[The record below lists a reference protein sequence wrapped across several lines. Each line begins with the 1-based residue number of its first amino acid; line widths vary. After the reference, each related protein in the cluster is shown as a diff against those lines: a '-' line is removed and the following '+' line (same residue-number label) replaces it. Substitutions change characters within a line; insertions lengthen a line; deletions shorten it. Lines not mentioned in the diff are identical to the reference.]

1 MYIRYVMANRSI
13 DEESTTGNKDRIH
26 CQHQLGVAFFAQLII
41 GNAIKKL
48 IKTKAETKIRSLSKL

>member
-41 GNAIKKL
+41 GNAIKL
-48 IKTKAETKIRSLSKL
+48 MPQSLYQKYVL